1 MIKVS
6 SNFLSKSV
14 TLYIIYLMKK
24 IVIIGGGFGGLS
36 FLKSARKSKNKFTLI
51 DQTNHHLFQPL
62 LYQVATAVLSPSDI
76 TVPIRNLFKKDEHV
90 NIVFDEVIDINQE
103 KNFLELKSGD
113 YISYDKLL
121 ISVGSSY
128 SYFGNDDWS
137 IYSHGLKNLNDA
149 LDIRDNILKAFEMAE
164 SEKDHDKKLSYL
176 NFVIIGGGPTGV
188 ELAGSIAELAYKNI
202 KNEYRNFNID
212 DINVHLI
219 EAGNNI
225 LPDYA
230 TNLSTKASK
239 YLQKLGVDLK
249 LNEKVLNIESN
260 KVTTEKDFYFTN
272 NIIWAAGNKAN
283 PLIEKLNTE
292 VDKFGRVIV
301 NDDFSIKNSNS
312 IYVIGDAANYKN
324 KNGEPLPGI
333 APVAIQQGKYL
344 AKLLTTNQS
353 SNIKKN
359 FRYRDKGMMATIG
372 GFKAIGVI
380 GKIQVSGLLA
390 WLTWSLVHLVYLIG
404 YKSKFIVLIEWVFA
418 YFLNKRGTR
427 IIYRENIKGNTNN

>member
-1 MIKVS
+1 
-6 SNFLSKSV
+6 
-14 TLYIIYLMKK
+14 MKK

-76 TVPIRNLFKKDEHV
+76 TVPIRNLFKKDKNV

-113 YISYDKLL
+113 NINYDKLL